1 VKVPDTPSGAPVA
14 GKVRQHK
21 GEIQGVLVVVGQP
34 LEPPLAHAVVAV
46 QVKRAPKRLK
56 YVLRKRVQP
65 ST

>member
-1 VKVPDTPSGAPVA
+1 
-14 GKVRQHK
+14 
-21 GEIQGVLVVVGQP
+21 VVVGQP